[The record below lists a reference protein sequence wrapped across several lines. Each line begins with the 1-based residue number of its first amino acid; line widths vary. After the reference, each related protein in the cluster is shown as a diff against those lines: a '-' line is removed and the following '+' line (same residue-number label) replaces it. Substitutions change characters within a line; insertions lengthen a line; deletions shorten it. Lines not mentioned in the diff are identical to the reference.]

1 MLYSYSTFFFF
12 ISLLVSSL
20 SLLVSGGTLPLNETA
35 VTPFG
40 RVHRSCVH
48 YAPRGAVIKEL
59 EHHVELHHR
68 DGRIEKFEACEPIDP
83 RRGKHEMKPIQN
95 PLEAGMD
102 LEGWIDYTGW
112 YPQTSGYEVPINS
125 FVGYNNVPDTPANT
139 NGQTLYWF
147 IGMQNNEDSR
157 VRILQ
162 PVLTFN
168 GVGGGATGAPNGW
181 SFMSWNC
188 CPKGQVW
195 YSDPITDFAPGDT
208 VYGEIVTNDGGNTY
222 TITSAS
228 EDSSTVLT
236 VDTAGLTF
244 DWADVTLEV
253 YSVSS
258 CNQFPTEAV
267 KFTDLQIQSNGV
279 SATPNWK
286 VTQGNSCHD
295 AVAVVDAEEVDISA
309 TPK

>member
-1 MLYSYSTFFFF
+1 LYSFLFASIITTALAGTAH
-12 ISLLVSSL
+12 INSS
-20 SLLVSGGTLPLNETA
+20 V

-40 RVHRSCVH
+40 RVHRDCVH
-48 YAPRGAVIKEL
+48 YAPRGAVIKER
-59 EHHVELHHR
+59 ERHVELHHPN
-68 DGRIEKFEACEPIDP
+68 GKIETFPACDPIDP
-83 RRGKHEMKPIQN
+83 RRGDKAVNKIEN
-95 PLEAGMD
+95 PLENGMD

-112 YPQTSGYEVPINS
+112 YPQTSGYNVPITS

-168 GVGGGATGAPNGW
+168 GAGGGATGAPYGW

-188 CPKGQVW
+188 CPLGQVW

-208 VYGEIVTNDGGNTY
+208 VYGEIVSTDNGNSY
-222 TITSAS
+222 TITSS
-228 EDSSTVLT
+228 SPSSSTTLT
-236 VDTAGLTF
+236 VDTEGLTF

-253 YSVSS
+253 YSITS
-258 CNQFPTEAV
+258 CSQFPTQAV
-267 KFTDLQIQSNGV
+267 KFTDMEIQASGV
-279 SATPNWK
+279 NAVPNWK

-295 AVAVVDAEEVDISA
+295 SVDVVDSEEVDISA